1 MELPEEDDSALAK
14 RRAIQVLMK
23 DRTLTPSERNARMQD
38 IMKGN
43 FNDPG
48 PMAALATKI
57 GPPGES
63 VSTEMNKLSA
73 SVQSYCSSSSE
84 DEDSSS
90 PCSSSYSSSSAYTRE
105 DGSSK
110 SGRSNNY
117 PASKAIVNAGATTSS
132 GSGTGSGTKN
142 SQSSSKV
149 DPRNEACEH
158 STLSASTYGME
169 EKEAKTLE
177 QQKERQRKLLEISR
191 NTSLTSDERS
201 LQIKAVMKTDVEK
214 EARKSR
220 RGNMRESFNI
230 NESISIPFDDTEPLL
245 WEGESRRSIL
255 NLSSEQIANEM
266 NNLVQRLKNNDATL
280 TELKLEKRRLGD
292 EDVIPLFDAFGD
304 NAHVS
309 SLNLRINRIGNE
321 GCSALGMFI
330 FIAIFALLLR
340 VSVLTTLNIDY

>member
-1 MELPEEDDSALAK
+1 MELPEEDDLALAK
-14 RRAIQVLMK
+14 RRAIQALMK

-48 PMAALATKI
+48 PMAASTTKI

-63 VSTEMNKLSA
+63 VSTEMKKLSA

-90 PCSSSYSSSSAYTRE
+90 SCSSSYSSSSAYTRE

-117 PASKAIVNAGATTSS
+117 PASNATTSS

-149 DPRNEACEH
+149 DPRNETCEY

-177 QQKERQRKLLEISR
+177 QQKERKRKLLEISR

-214 EARKSR
+214 EGRKNR
-220 RGNMRESFNI
+220 RGNMRESFSI

-245 WEGESRRSIL
+245 WEGESRRSLL

-266 NNLVQRLKNNDATL
+266 NHLIQRLKNNDPTL
-280 TELKLEKRRLGD
+280 AELNLEKRRLGD

-304 NAHVS
+304 NTHVS

-321 GCSALGMFI
+321 GCSALGMFVLSQSSYYYPRNYRI
-330 FIAIFALLLR
+330 
-340 VSVLTTLNIDY
+340 VSILITSNID